1 MTEDPKEKKTEEQNT
16 PVEEPT
22 PSEEQT
28 NQKQPEE
35 SEKATPAPADKPT
48 EPEPQEPKE
57 DSIPEAQPKEET
69 KAEKPAE
76 KQEAAPKKNKKQ
88 KKKKEEK
95 KADKEEIDEDFNYI
109 VRIANTDIDGN
120 LTAIYGISQIKGVGH
135 HLAILI
141 ADHSGIPKH
150 KKMGKLSPEE
160 VKKIQETLDE
170 ISNIAP
176 SWMLNHRKDME
187 TGEDIHLI
195 STEIDLKLRDELNL
209 LKMIRCYRG
218 IRHENRLPVRGQR
231 TRANNRTGLTLGV
244 SKKK

>member
-1 MTEDPKEKKTEEQNT
+1 MTEDPKENKTEKQNT

-22 PSEEQT
+22 PSEEKT
-28 NQKQPEE
+28 NQIQPEE
-35 SEKATPAPADKPT
+35 SEKAAPAPADKPT
-48 EPEPQEPKE
+48 EPKTQEPKE
-57 DSIPEAQPKEET
+57 DKKPEAKPK
-69 KAEKPAE
+69 ADP
-76 KQEAAPKKNKKQ
+76 APKKIKKQ

-95 KADKEEIDEDFNYI
+95 SADKEEIDEDFNYI
-109 VRIANTDIDGN
+109 VRIANSDIDGN
-120 LTAIYGISQIKGVGH
+120 LTAIYGISHIKGVGH

-141 ADHSGIPKH
+141 ANHSGIPKH
-150 KKMGKLSPEE
+150 KKMGKLSNEE
-160 VKKIQETLDE
+160 VAKIQETLDN
-170 ISNIAP
+170 ISDIAP

-195 STEIDLKLRDELNL
+195 STEIDLKLREELNF